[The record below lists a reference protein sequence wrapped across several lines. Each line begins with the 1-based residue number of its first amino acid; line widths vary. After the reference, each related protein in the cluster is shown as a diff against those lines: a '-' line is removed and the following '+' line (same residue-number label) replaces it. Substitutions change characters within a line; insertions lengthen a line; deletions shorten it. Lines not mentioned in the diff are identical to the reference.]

1 MEIFLWD
8 PVTGQE
14 VRVMRKEVSGSDNE
28 ARLVWSA
35 DGSALIAYLDE
46 GETAVVYDV
55 ASGEE
60 LLVSQDLPP
69 YSDRIAYSPDNQLIA
84 EGTPGGMIYL
94 SEYPQLPQI
103 PFPSSTPLSSAT
115 IAPYVT
121 PTAMRTIGPGSV
133 MLSLGDMRAVVFV
146 PGGPFLMGA
155 SEGDANADP
164 DEKPEHE
171 VVLDPFW
178 IDQTEVTH
186 AEYDLCVQAGVCN
199 PPNEVDSNGFS
210 YAFAAAIQ
218 DAPVVNVSWDDAA
231 AYCAWAG
238 KRLPTEA
245 EWEKAA
251 RGTDARLYPWGNDAD
266 AFHKAWY
273 CDICIYDEHYPDV
286 QDDFSR
292 PVSVGSF
299 PEGVSPF
306 GAFDMAG
313 NVWEW
318 VSDWYASDAYSQH
331 SPVNSGGPESGNL
344 RGVRGG
350 SWTTDSIYLRTTYRA
365 ARSPLSSWIDVGF
378 RCAMVDERDKLTI
391 QGEIP

>member
-1 MEIFLWD
+1 
-8 PVTGQE
+8 
-14 VRVMRKEVSGSDNE
+14 
-28 ARLVWSA
+28 
-35 DGSALIAYLDE
+35 
-46 GETAVVYDV
+46 
-55 ASGEE
+55 
-60 LLVSQDLPP
+60 
-69 YSDRIAYSPDNQLIA
+69 
-84 EGTPGGMIYL
+84 
-94 SEYPQLPQI
+94 
-103 PFPSSTPLSSAT
+103 
-115 IAPYVT
+115 
-121 PTAMRTIGPGSV
+121 
-133 MLSLGDMRAVVFV
+133 
-146 PGGPFLMGA
+146 
-155 SEGDANADP
+155 
-164 DEKPEHE
+164 
-171 VVLDPFW
+171 
-178 IDQTEVTH
+178 
-186 AEYDLCVQAGVCN
+186 
-199 PPNEVDSNGFS
+199 
-210 YAFAAAIQ
+210 
-218 DAPVVNVSWDDAA
+218 
-231 AYCAWAG
+231 
-238 KRLPTEA
+238 LPTEA

-318 VSDWYASDAYSQH
+318 VSDWYASDAYSQQI
-331 SPVNSGGPESGNL
+331 PVNPGGPESGNL

-350 SWTTDSIYLRTTYRA
+350 SWTTDSVYLRTTYRA